1 MNKWH
6 LMEQEKTQMIL
17 TFSGNVEAVDS
28 GERRTISGKIAP
40 YGEIGFTSAGKVV
53 FAPNS
58 ISAAEPSKVKLLMS
72 HDNSKPVGRMQSI
85 TSNADGLYASFKVSA
100 SSRGSDAI
108 LLAQEQLMD
117 GLSVGVEVTASKPQK
132 DYLLVTA
139 ATLRE
144 VSLVESA
151 AFASAAVQKI
161 AAAAGDMPM
170 DPNTSTSTKV
180 TTTNTVINTT
190 TTETETES
198 EAAVTTAPDQNAPEA
213 ATAAEETAAPVVEAA
228 RKIIRPSV
236 LDSQTVRSPI
246 INMGS
251 YTEHKI
257 KAALGND
264 DSKLYVTAADDS
276 FTTNPAFNPTQ
287 YLSEFPTNTR
297 FGTPAIDA
305 CSRGTLPNSGMT
317 ISVPSLVTSAG
328 GQAGVAPTVTVEAE
342 GGAVDATGMV
352 TEYLTGTVSKYSGMN
367 TISVELLERSDPNFY
382 AELTN
387 QLQNAYL
394 KTLDTTVLAALIT
407 AGQQGATQAATS
419 AGIIGYAAD
428 AAAKVYQATG
438 YFAQNYVANP
448 SQWQLLMG
456 SVDSTGR
463 PIYSASQ
470 PMNAAGLT
478 QPGSIRGNVLG
489 LDLYVDKN
497 FAVTTNIDD
506 SAVILAPEAF
516 TVYQSP
522 QAYMS
527 VNVVSNLQVQVAIYG
542 YMAYIAKMPKGIVRF
557 NLT

>member
-1 MNKWH
+1 VH
-6 LMEQEKTQMIL
+6 L
-17 TFSGNVEAVDS
+17 TFSASITASDS
-28 GERRTISGKIAP
+28 ESRMIAGKIAP
-40 YGEIGFTSAGKVV
+40 YGEVGYTSAGKVV
-53 FAPNS
+53 FQEGSINIPNVD
-58 ISAAEPSKVKLLMS
+58 KVKLLMS
-72 HDNSKPVGRMQSI
+72 HDNSKVVGRMRTVESKR
-85 TSNADGLYASFKVSA
+85 DGMYASFAVSRSTA
-100 SSRGSDAI
+100 GSDAI

-117 GLSVGVEVTASKPQK
+117 GLSVGVEVSASEPKG

-144 VSLVESA
+144 VSLVESP
-151 AFASAAVQKI
+151 AFSSAAVQRI
-161 AAAAGDMPM
+161 AAQAELVDAEISTTVKTSVT
-170 DPNTSTSTKV
+170 TST
-180 TTTNTVINTT
+180 TTST
-190 TTETETES
+190 TTETETETES
-198 EAAVTTAPDQNAPEA
+198 EEPVTTAPETPNEDQTEEVA
-213 ATAAEETAAPVVEAA
+213 ATTVEAA
-228 RKIIRPSV
+228 RPIIRPSA
-236 LDSQTVRSPI
+236 LNSQRVRTPI
-246 INMGS
+246 TSMGA

-257 KAALGND
+257 KAALGNE

-276 FTTNPAFNPTQ
+276 FSTNPAFSPTQ

-305 CSRGTLPNSGMT
+305 CSQGVLPSSGMT
-317 ISVPSLVTSAG
+317 INVPSLVTSAG
-328 GQAGVAPTVTVEAE
+328 GGTGVAPVVTVEAE
-342 GGAVDATGMV
+342 AGAVQNTGME
-352 TEYLTGTVSKYSGMN
+352 TAYLSGTISKYSGMN
-367 TISVELLERSDPNFY
+367 TLSVELLERSDPNFF

-394 KTLDTTVLAALIT
+394 KTIDTTVLAALIT

-419 AGIIGYAAD
+419 AGIIGYASD
-428 AAAKVYQATG
+428 AASKVYQATG

-456 SVDSTGR
+456 ATDTTGR

-497 FAVTTNIDD
+497 FAATTTIDD

-516 TVYQSP
+516 TVYRS
-522 QAYMS
+522 ATNYMS

-542 YMAYIAKMPKGIVRF
+542 YMATIAKMPNGIVRF